1 MEQRGPLPEIPLQT
15 MDERAQRNLGEAQQS
30 APAGSG
36 RVRCGAGF
44 FTLGLLNN
52 LPYVVILTAALELL
66 PSDVPTGVL
75 AFVNIAPALVAK
87 AVFPY
92 FLKGEIR
99 YAQRVL
105 CCVSGAFGGMLVTAL
120 FQSLFI
126 RLLGVGTASFMS
138 GLGEITYLQYTTRYP
153 AVVTKYCVGWFASGT
168 GAAGLVGAL
177 AWWIVRPLGVR
188 LGLGIL
194 SLLPFGMAVAFF
206 SLPKTAAQDAVVD
219 TRDEA
224 AQSLMRTNTH
234 EEEEVEL
241 TPLTTPTSL
250 SFTHKME
257 LLRPMLLPYILPLVS
272 VYFAEYTI
280 NQGIV
285 RLIRSHTGP
294 YPFVHRAG
302 VAEALAAVAADP
314 YVARLLPIIP
324 THLPGRPRYDSRR
337 RLSFSLAPIRRSC
350 DFRQFPR
357 HGYGCLPLCNSHS
370 CFC

>member
-1 MEQRGPLPEIPLQT
+1 MGGGVPSNAQWMEPRGPLPEIPLQA
-15 MDERAQRNLGEAQQS
+15 MDMRAQRSLGEVQQRGS
-30 APAGSG
+30 VVSG

-99 YAQRVL
+99 YTQRVL
-105 CCVSGAFGGMLVTAL
+105 SCVLGAFGGMLVTAL

-138 GLGEITYLQYTTRYP
+138 GLGELTYLQYTTRYP
-153 AVVTKYCVGWFASGT
+153 AIVTKYCVGWFASGT
-168 GAAGLVGAL
+168 GAAGLAGAL

-206 SLPKTAAQDAVVD
+206 SLPKAATQDAMSD

-224 AQSLMRTNTH
+224 AQALMQSENQEGEG
-234 EEEEVEL
+234 EEL
-241 TPLTTPTSL
+241 DPSTAPTSL
-250 SFTHKME
+250 SFSHKME

-280 NQGIV
+280 NQGVV
-285 RLIRSHTGP
+285 RLMCSHAGP
-294 YPFVHRAG
+294 HAFVHGTR
-302 VAEALAAVAADP
+302 VSKALAFVVADP
-314 YVARLLPIIP
+314 YTARLLPTIP
-324 THLPGRPRYDSRR
+324 AHLPGMQA
-337 RLSFSLAPIRRSC
+337 L
-350 DFRQFPR
+350 
-357 HGYGCLPLCNSHS
+357 
-370 CFC
+370 